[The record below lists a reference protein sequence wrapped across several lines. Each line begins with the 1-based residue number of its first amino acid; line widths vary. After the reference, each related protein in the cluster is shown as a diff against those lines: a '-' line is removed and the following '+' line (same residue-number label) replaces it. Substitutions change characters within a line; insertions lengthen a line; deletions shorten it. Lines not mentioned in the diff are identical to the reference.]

1 MDLPADLRE
10 EILLNLDPSI
20 VQHLSPELKNEYNR
34 IINENN
40 VIYYDISLFDNG
52 NNQNK
57 NNNENFINNLF
68 N

>member
-20 VQHLSPELKNEYNR
+20 VQHLSPELKNEYTR